1 MSNHPF
7 AFARRLIAVC
17 AGLAMFALAQVAAPA
32 HAEGSARTSSGRPAP
47 IRGQVGVEAIQPPG
61 QSVSSAREVP
71 APKDW
76 QDLPAS
82 GVTQVPSAPAVH
94 DAAVVRQ
101 VATDVPA
108 MPEPAHARG
117 LAATEAKSATR
128 VAASREAHRQAQAT
142 VSTNATHRTRHVQP
156 EAKEKGGAL
165 TQARRHDLA
174 KPSAQATAAAQARLA
189 ARDVAPPLAKPKGH
203 AQATLVAGGQHPKQ
217 STTGQVAQGAQTHD
231 AAIKPSDKKAL
242 RRQAAGHPAQARK
255 LTAHLDRPHAA
266 QALAGASA
274 RLAQAKGTHKRTP
287 VSATKHAAK
296 APAKA
301 RQALTTASKA
311 HPAKSAAH
319 AQPTPRLAQA
329 KSRAGRN
336 NKPAANEPHTALTAK
351 APRQVVSPRAARKV
365 SVPADAM
372 PQGPRRH
379 RPVA

>member
-17 AGLAMFALAQVAAPA
+17 AGMALMALASGAA
-32 HAEGSARTSSGRPAP
+32 HAEGSGRTSSGRPAP
-47 IRGQVGVEAIQPPG
+47 IRGQVGVEAAQPPG

-76 QDLPAS
+76 QDLPAA

-108 MPEPAHARG
+108 MPDPAHARG

-128 VAASREAHRQAQAT
+128 VAASRAAHRQAQAA
-142 VSTNATHRTRHVQP
+142 VPMNATPRTRHVQP

-189 ARDVAPPLAKPKGH
+189 ARDAAPPLAKPKGH

-217 STTGQVAQGAQTHD
+217 SSKGQVARGAQTHD
-231 AAIKPSDKKAL
+231 VAIKPSDKAH
-242 RRQAAGHPAQARK
+242 RRQAAAAAHPV
-255 LTAHLDRPHAA
+255 RPHAA

-274 RLAQAKGTHKRTP
+274 KLAQPKGTSKRTP
-287 VSATKHAAK
+287 VSATRHAAK
-296 APAKA
+296 APATA

-311 HPAKSAAH
+311 HPARSAAH
-319 AQPTPRLAQA
+319 AQPTTRLAQA
-329 KSRAGRN
+329 QAKAKAGR
-336 NKPAANEPHTALTAK
+336 NKPAANEPHTALAAK
-351 APRQVVSPRAARKV
+351 APRQAVSPRAARKV

>member
-17 AGLAMFALAQVAAPA
+17 AGMALMALASGAA
-32 HAEGSARTSSGRPAP
+32 HAEGSGRTASGRPAP
-47 IRGQVGVEAIQPPG
+47 IRGQVGVEAAQPPG

-76 QDLPAS
+76 QDLPAA

-101 VATDVPA
+101 VATNVPA

-117 LAATEAKSATR
+117 LAATEAKLATR
-128 VAASREAHRQAQAT
+128 VAASRAAHRQAHAT
-142 VSTNATHRTRHVQP
+142 VPTVATPRTRHVQP

-174 KPSAQATAAAQARLA
+174 KPSTQATAAAQARLA
-189 ARDVAPPLAKPKGH
+189 ARDAAPPLAKPKGH
-203 AQATLVAGGQHPKQ
+203 ARATLVAGEQHPKQ
-217 STTGQVAQGAQTHD
+217 STKRQVARGAQTHD
-231 AAIKPSDKKAL
+231 VAIKPSDKAH
-242 RRQAAGHPAQARK
+242 RRQAA
-255 LTAHLDRPHAA
+255 AHLVRPHAA
-266 QALAGASA
+266 QVLAGASA
-274 RLAQAKGTHKRTP
+274 KLAQAKGSTHKRTP

-296 APAKA
+296 APATA

-311 HPAKSAAH
+311 HPARSAAH
-319 AQPTPRLAQA
+319 AQPTTRLAQA
-329 KSRAGRN
+329 KAKAGR
-336 NKPAANEPHTALTAK
+336 NKPAANEPHAALAAK
-351 APRQVVSPRAARKV
+351 APRQAVSPRAARKV

>member
-17 AGLAMFALAQVAAPA
+17 AGMAMFALAQFAAPA
-32 HAEGSARTSSGRPAP
+32 YAEGSARTSSGRPAP

-128 VAASREAHRQAQAT
+128 VAASRAAHHQAQVA
-142 VSTNATHRTRHVQP
+142 VPVNATPRPRPVQA

-189 ARDVAPPLAKPKGH
+189 ARDAAPSLAKPKGH
-203 AQATLVAGGQHPKQ
+203 ARAALAAGEQHPKQ
-217 STTGQVAQGAQTHD
+217 STKRQVARGAQTHD
-231 AAIKPSDKKAL
+231 VAIKPSDKAH
-242 RRQAAGHPAQARK
+242 RRQAAAQLA
-255 LTAHLDRPHAA
+255 RPHAA

-274 RLAQAKGTHKRTP
+274 KLAQAKGTHKRAP
-287 VSATKHAAK
+287 VSVTRLAAK
-296 APAKA
+296 PPATA

-319 AQPTPRLAQA
+319 AQPTTRLAQA
-329 KSRAGRN
+329 KAQAGR
-336 NKPAANEPHTALTAK
+336 NKPAATEPQAALTAK
-351 APRQVVSPRAARKV
+351 APRHVSPRAARKV

-372 PQGPRRH
+372 PQGPRRR

>member
-17 AGLAMFALAQVAAPA
+17 AGMALMALASGAA
-32 HAEGSARTSSGRPAP
+32 HAEGSGRTASGRPAP
-47 IRGQVGVEAIQPPG
+47 IRGQVGVEAAQPPG

-76 QDLPAS
+76 QDLPAA

-128 VAASREAHRQAQAT
+128 VAASRAAHRQAQAT
-142 VSTNATHRTRHVQP
+142 VSTNATPRTRHVQP

-174 KPSAQATAAAQARLA
+174 KPSTQATAAAQARLA
-189 ARDVAPPLAKPKGH
+189 ARDAAPPLAKPKGH
-203 AQATLVAGGQHPKQ
+203 AQATLVAGGQVPKQ
-217 STTGQVAQGAQTHD
+217 STKRQVARGAQTHD
-231 AAIKPSDKKAL
+231 VAIKPSDKAH
-242 RRQAAGHPAQARK
+242 RRQAAAHPV
-255 LTAHLDRPHAA
+255 RPHAA

-274 RLAQAKGTHKRTP
+274 ELAQAKGTHKRTP

-296 APAKA
+296 APATA
-301 RQALTTASKA
+301 RQALTTASKP
-311 HPAKSAAH
+311 HPARSAAH
-319 AQPTPRLAQA
+319 AQPTTRLAQA
-329 KSRAGRN
+329 KAKAGR
-336 NKPAANEPHTALTAK
+336 NKPAANEPHAALAAK
-351 APRQVVSPRAARKV
+351 APRQAVSPRAARKV